1 MTSSQ
6 YLPMAAV
13 PCACVLAAGTSNPK
27 LLDRAV
33 QVSLETSGC
42 IKIDLK
48 AYEAVLHTVLAGG
61 LNRRTLENFARAA
74 RRTVERDEPP
84 LLIASALLVPGCV
97 DAVEVARIAEFIAGI
112 NPDIPYALLAFAPHF
127 YMADLPRTSARHAE
141 EAEAAARSKGLCNGR
156 IGNRHLLQP

>member
-61 LNRRTLENFARAA
+61 LNRRTLETLLA
-74 RRTVERDEPP
+74 RRDE
-84 LLIASALLVPGCV
+84 LWSATSRPWSSR
-97 DAVEVARIAEFIAGI
+97 ARCSY
-112 NPDIPYALLAFAPHF
+112 PV
-127 YMADLPRTSARHAE
+127 T
-141 EAEAAARSKGLCNGR
+141 
-156 IGNRHLLQP
+156 

>member
-1 MTSSQ
+1 
-6 YLPMAAV
+6 
-13 PCACVLAAGTSNPK
+13 
-27 LLDRAV
+27 
-33 QVSLETSGC
+33 
-42 IKIDLK
+42 
-48 AYEAVLHTVLAGG
+48 
-61 LNRRTLENFARAA
+61 
-74 RRTVERDEPP
+74 VERDEPP
-84 LLIASALLVPGCV
+84 LVIASTLLVPGYV